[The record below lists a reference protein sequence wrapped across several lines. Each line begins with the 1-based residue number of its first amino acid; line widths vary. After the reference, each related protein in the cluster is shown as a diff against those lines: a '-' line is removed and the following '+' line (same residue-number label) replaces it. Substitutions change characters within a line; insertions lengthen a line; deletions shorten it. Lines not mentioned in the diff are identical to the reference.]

1 LRQPI
6 KRQTVPEG
14 IRITKVGLWYILL
27 AVLVALPAANTG
39 NNALYMVEACLL
51 ALLVVSGVTSRQ
63 NLRKVDV
70 ALAAPGEVYARQPVS
85 LSYTIG
91 HGGRLWDRRL
101 LLIAGIGEGKPVL
114 VPHLAKGEERQGALE
129 LTVNRRGR
137 LRIPHLHV
145 SSIYPLGLFRKGM
158 RYRVDLEM
166 LVYPRLLGV
175 EEYRIQGGGPVGEH
189 PSRRPGSGHELLTLR
204 AFRQGDD
211 RRSIHWKQSART
223 GDLIFMEKEAE
234 KGQRAS
240 ILFDNGV
247 GSLAHPEDDA
257 RFERLVSE
265 AATAA
270 HHFIEKG
277 FEVELITRGGVIGFS
292 RGQGHRR
299 RILETL
305 ALVAPVSVERLPL
318 VGSDPEAQGLMF
330 SLGEVSG

>member
-1 LRQPI
+1 MRNLI
-6 KRQTVPEG
+6 KRRTVPEG

-63 NLRKVDV
+63 NLRKVGID
-70 ALAAPGEVYARQPVS
+70 LETPGEVYARQPFS
-85 LSYTIG
+85 LAYSIR
-91 HGGRLWDRRL
+91 HWGRLWDRRL
-101 LLIAGIGEGKPVL
+101 LLIAGVGEGKPVL
-114 VPHLAKGEERQGALE
+114 VPHLARGEDREGALE

-137 LRIPHLHV
+137 LRIPYLHL

-166 LVYPRLLGV
+166 LVYPQLLSP

-189 PSRRPGSGHELLTLR
+189 PSRKPGSGHDLLTLR

-223 GDLIFMEKEAE
+223 GSLIFMEKEAE
-234 KGQRAS
+234 KGQRVS
-240 ILFDNGV
+240 VLFDNGV
-247 GSLAHPEDDA
+247 GSLAKPADEE

-265 AATAA
+265 AATAV

-277 FEVELITRGGVIGFS
+277 YEVELITRGGVIGFS
-292 RGQGHRR
+292 RGRGHRR
-299 RILETL
+299 TIFEAL
-305 ALVAPVSVERLPL
+305 ALIAPTGVEPFPL
-318 VGSDPEAQGLMF
+318 AGSDPEARGLVF
-330 SLGEVSG
+330 SLGEAG

>member
-1 LRQPI
+1 LRHSI
-6 KRQTVPEG
+6 KRRTVPEG

-27 AVLVALPAANTG
+27 AVVVALPAANTG

-63 NLRKVDV
+63 NLRKVDIS
-70 ALAAPGEVYARQPVS
+70 LAAPGEVYARQPFS
-85 LSYTIG
+85 LAYTIS
-91 HGGRLWDRRL
+91 HAGRLWDRRL
-101 LLIAGIGEGKPVL
+101 LLIAGVGEGKPVL
-114 VPHLAKGEERQGALE
+114 VPYLARKQERQGSLE

-137 LRIPHLHV
+137 LRIPYLHL

-158 RYRVDLEM
+158 RYPVELEM
-166 LVYPRLLGV
+166 LVYPQLLSAD
-175 EEYRIQGGGPVGEH
+175 EYRIQGGGPTGEH
-189 PSRRPGSGHELLTLR
+189 PSRKAGSGHELLTLR

-211 RRSIHWKQSART
+211 RRNIHWKQSART

-234 KGQRAS
+234 KGQRVS

-247 GSLAHPEDDA
+247 GSLTDNEDRA

-265 AATAA
+265 AATAS

-277 FEVELITRGGVIGFS
+277 YEVELITRGGVIGFG

-299 RILETL
+299 RILESL
-305 ALVAPVSVERLPL
+305 ALVAPAAVERLPL
-318 VGSDPEAQGLMF
+318 LGSDPEAQGLMF
-330 SLGEVSG
+330 SLGEVNE

>member
-1 LRQPI
+1 M
-6 KRQTVPEG
+6 KRSKQRRTVPEG

-27 AVLVALPAANTG
+27 AVVVALPAANTG

-51 ALLVVSGVTSRQ
+51 ALLVVSGITSRQ
-63 NLRKVDV
+63 NLRKIEVD
-70 ALAAPGEVYARQPVS
+70 LASPGEVYARQPFS

-91 HGGRLWDRRL
+91 HRGRLWDRRL
-101 LLIAGIGEGKPVL
+101 LLIAGVGEGKPVL
-114 VPHLAKGEERQGALE
+114 VPYLPKGEAREGSLE

-158 RYRVDLEM
+158 RYRIELEM
-166 LVYPRLLGV
+166 LVYPQLLSAD
-175 EEYRIQGGGPVGEH
+175 EYRIQGGGPTGEH
-189 PSRRPGSGHELLTLR
+189 PSRKPGSGHELLTLR

-211 RRSIHWKQSART
+211 RRNIHWKQSART

-234 KGQRAS
+234 KGQRVS

-247 GSLAHPEDDA
+247 GPLAAAPDKA

-305 ALVAPVSVERLPL
+305 ALVSPVAVERLPL
-318 VGSDPEAQGLMF
+318 AGSDPEARGLLF
-330 SLGEVSG
+330 AWGEGAA

>member
-1 LRQPI
+1 MRNSTQRL
-6 KRQTVPEG
+6 TVPEG

-63 NLRKVDV
+63 NLRKVEID
-70 ALAAPGEVYARQPVS
+70 LAAPGEVYARQPFS
-85 LSYTIG
+85 LSYRIG
-91 HGGRLWDRRL
+91 HGGWLWDRRL
-101 LLIAGIGEGKPVL
+101 LLIAGVGEGKPVL
-114 VPHLAKGEERQGALE
+114 VPHLERRQQQEGFLE

-137 LRIPHLHV
+137 LTIPYVHL

-166 LVYPRLLGV
+166 LVYPQILGAD
-175 EEYRIQGGGPVGEH
+175 EYRVQGGGPVGEH
-189 PSRRPGSGHELLTLR
+189 PSRKAGSGHELLTLR
-204 AFRQGDD
+204 AFRMGDD
-211 RRSIHWKQSART
+211 RRNIHWKQSART

-234 KGQRAS
+234 KGQRVS
-240 ILFDNGV
+240 VVFDNAV
-247 GSLAHPEDDA
+247 GRLDQEESRV

-270 HHFIEKG
+270 HHFLEKG
-277 FEVELITRGGVIGFS
+277 YEVELITRGGVIGFS
-292 RGQGHRR
+292 RGAGHRR

-305 ALVAPVSVERLPL
+305 ALVEPVEIATLPL

-330 SLGEVSG
+330 TLSGEAG